1 MSQIL
6 DAQRR
11 LKGNLDEGIAV
22 TESVT
27 ALLATK
33 DQLPQ
38 LGTDAVR
45 LSIIY
50 ISIWCSLLLSSSSL
64 LSPSL
69 PPSQASMGWKQTKI
83 DDSRQKV
90 SSALSAM
97 LASTASIITLTGGD
111 PTETNYTAVG
121 AAVTTM

>member
-1 MSQIL
+1 MFYSEFIVEQVFNHL
-6 DAQRR
+6 F
-11 LKGNLDEGIAV
+11 LYFFV
-22 TESVT
+22 CV
-27 ALLATK
+27 
-33 DQLPQ
+33 
-38 LGTDAVR
+38 
-45 LSIIY
+45 
-50 ISIWCSLLLSSSSL
+50 
-64 LSPSL
+64 
-69 PPSQASMGWKQTKI
+69 QASMGWKQTKI

>member
-1 MSQIL
+1 M
-6 DAQRR
+6 
-11 LKGNLDEGIAV
+11 KGNLDDGIAV

-33 DQLPQ
+33 DTLPQ

-45 LSIIY
+45 IGMTYILVFINLHSLSV
-50 ISIWCSLLLSSSSL
+50 SLSLS
-64 LSPSL
+64 LSV
-69 PPSQASMGWKQTKI
+69 SQASMGWKQTKI

>member
-1 MSQIL
+1 M
-6 DAQRR
+6 
-11 LKGNLDEGIAV
+11 

-45 LSIIY
+45 LSIILNLVFFFT
-50 ISIWCSLLLSSSSL
+50 SLFL
-64 LSPSL
+64 L
-69 PPSQASMGWKQTKI
+69 PPFQASMGWKQTKI